1 MEKKLRVLVADD
13 DEVLAIKLQSIIAGN
28 SNVEKVKIEKN
39 GRDEFLR
46 ILEFEPDIVFTDMQM
61 PIMTGLA
68 VIKKIKE
75 SQLEKEPQFILV
87 TSDRSADLIVAARE
101 LKFDIEYKPISA
113 ERINEYIDEF
123 KYIIE
128 ETAKK
133 NTEKSNNKKQ
143 GIFWRLFRI

>member
-1 MEKKLRVLVADD
+1 
-13 DEVLAIKLQSIIAGN
+13 
-28 SNVEKVKIEKN
+28 
-39 GRDEFLR
+39 
-46 ILEFEPDIVFTDMQM
+46 MQM
-61 PIMTGLA
+61 PIMTGLE